1 MPRTQVIRLASLAR
15 RYGADEHG
23 TNIVEYVAI
32 TGIALLVVGTI
43 VVAIV
48 AGRFRVGK
56 AMADTLDTIIISFSA
71 GRPGQVNIDTSLYP
85 EVVAPQRPAESFVIV
100 PNWPDMAAIPPTRL
114 VVGLPMLVVQP
125 AGRQRDLHYP

>member
-1 MPRTQVIRLASLAR
+1 MPRIQATRLVSLAR

-23 TNIVEYVAI
+23 TNIVEYMTV

-43 VVAIV
+43 VVALV
-48 AGRFRVGK
+48 AGRFRVGQ
-56 AMADTLDTIIISFSA
+56 AMADTLDTIIVSFSA

-85 EVVAPQRPAESFVIV
+85 KAVAPQGLAESFVIV
-100 PNWPDMAAIPPTRL
+100 PSWPDMAAIPPTRL

-125 AGRQRDLHYP
+125 AGRQRDIHYP